1 MQSMMAS
8 RLMVI
13 SETQCTVLEVK
24 VIEGLGTTIDVVL
37 VNGLLHE
44 GDTIVLCGMGG
55 PIVTQIRSLL
65 TPHPLKASSMFLLS
79 WSQIS
84 SKICW
89 PTVVRAMAWL
99 LAMNLLS

>member
-1 MQSMMAS
+1 MTTDPIQLNQSQAAKMTCCAVLQSMMAS

-24 VIEGLGTTIDVVL
+24 VVEGLGTTVDVVL
-37 VNGLLHE
+37 VNGMIYE

-65 TPHPLKASSMFLLS
+65 TPHPLKVSIVFVLSLL
-79 WSQIS
+79 
-84 SKICW
+84 C
-89 PTVVRAMAWL
+89 AH
-99 LAMNLLS
+99 

>member
-1 MQSMMAS
+1 MNDSMNAMQSMMAS

-37 VNGLLHE
+37 VNGVLHE

-65 TPHPLKASSMFLLS
+65 TPHPLKARPCLAAFLAAGSTGSS
-79 WSQIS
+79 
-84 SKICW
+84 
-89 PTVVRAMAWL
+89 
-99 LAMNLLS
+99 